1 MFRRP
6 TFRWCQRRRLSA
18 PRRCHHGLLRL
29 LLRGAPGQIGLGVDL
44 AVRAHV
50 GAGGR
55 AVLGG
60 HEANA
65 ATVVK
70 VIAERRHL
78 PTPNDE
84 CRLLAAIGML
94 LVERVLDRWVSAPG
108 RALDDLIRQEF
119 AALPAV
125 LK

>member
-1 MFRRP
+1 
-6 TFRWCQRRRLSA
+6 
-18 PRRCHHGLLRL
+18 
-29 LLRGAPGQIGLGVDL
+29 
-44 AVRAHV
+44 
-50 GAGGR
+50 
-55 AVLGG
+55 
-60 HEANA
+60 
-65 ATVVK
+65 VVK

-84 CRLLAAIGML
+84 CRLLGAIGML